1 MRQSRA
7 SFVRLCYEPP
17 EMAHAHASP
26 SGAEA
31 FAPPEHDHDLCSD
44 EVLRRAETL
53 CAARGARLTS
63 IRRSVLA
70 ALAADHA
77 PAGAYEVIERLS
89 AEGGKPPAPIT
100 VYRALDFLLAHGL
113 AHRIESRNAYVACSH
128 DHAAHGEEPVVFL
141 ICEGCGAVGEAGS
154 SSFAE
159 ALDSLARASGFTPRA
174 PVIEVAGRCSH
185 CARAGEA
192 A

>member
-1 MRQSRA
+1 M
-7 SFVRLCYEPP
+7 CYEAL
-17 EMAHAHASP
+17 EMAHAHASH

-31 FAPPEHDHDLCSD
+31 FAPPEHDHDACAGA
-44 EVLRRAETL
+44 VLRRAEAL
-53 CAARGARLTS
+53 CAARGARLTA
-63 IRRSVLA
+63 IRRSVLV

-89 AEGGKPPAPIT
+89 AGGGRPPAPIT

-128 DHAAHGEEPVVFL
+128 DHEAHTDEPVVFL
-141 ICEGCGAVGEAGS
+141 ICEDCGAVGEAGS
-154 SSFAE
+154 SAFAG
-159 ALDSLARASGFTPRA
+159 ALDELAHASGFTPRA

-185 CARAGEA
+185 CARRGEA